1 MRNYEAMY
9 IINASLEEDAL
20 KTKVEKFSNLV
31 TSNGGVITKV
41 DEMGKRRLAYE
52 IDKKHDGFYVLMK
65 FSSEPTFIAELERIY
80 RIDENIIKY
89 LVISLGDVE
98 VVKEVAVE
106 VETIETIPVVEVV
119 EATSVVEEVEA

>member
-31 TSNGGVITKV
+31 TSNGGVIAKV
-41 DEMGKRRLAYE
+41 DEMGKRKLAYE
-52 IDKKHDGFYVLMK
+52 IDKKNDGFYVLMK

-98 VVKEVAVE
+98 AVKEVAVE
-106 VETIETIPVVEVV
+106 DETIEDVAAVESTSIE
-119 EATSVVEEVEA
+119 EAKA

>member
-31 TSNGGVITKV
+31 TSNGGVIAKV
-41 DEMGKRRLAYE
+41 DEMGKRKLAYE
-52 IDKKHDGFYVLMK
+52 IDKKNDGFYVLMK

-98 VVKEVAVE
+98 AVKEVAVE
-106 VETIETIPVVEVV
+106 DVTIEEVAAV
-119 EATSVVEEVEA
+119 EATSIEEAKA

>member
-31 TSNGGVITKV
+31 TSNGGVIAKV
-41 DEMGKRRLAYE
+41 DEMGKRKLAYE
-52 IDKKHDGFYVLMK
+52 IDKKNDGFYVLMK

-80 RIDENIIKY
+80 RIDENIVKY

-98 VVKEVAVE
+98 AVKEVAVE
-106 VETIETIPVVEVV
+106 DETIEDVAAV
-119 EATSVVEEVEA
+119 EATSIEEAKA

>member
-31 TSNGGVITKV
+31 TSNGGVIAKV
-41 DEMGKRRLAYE
+41 DEMGKRKLAYE
-52 IDKKHDGFYVLMK
+52 IDKKNDGFYVLME

-80 RIDENIIKY
+80 RIDENIVKY

-98 VVKEVAVE
+98 AVKEVAVE
-106 VETIETIPVVEVV
+106 DETIEDVAAVESTSIE
-119 EATSVVEEVEA
+119 EAKA

>member
-31 TSNGGVITKV
+31 TSNGGVIAKV
-41 DEMGKRRLAYE
+41 DEMGKRKLAYE
-52 IDKKHDGFYVLMK
+52 IDKKNDGFYVLMK

-80 RIDENIIKY
+80 RIDENIVKY

-98 VVKEVAVE
+98 AVKEVAVE
-106 VETIETIPVVEVV
+106 DETIEDVAAVESTSIE
-119 EATSVVEEVEA
+119 EAKA

>member
-31 TSNGGVITKV
+31 TSNGGVIAKV
-41 DEMGKRRLAYE
+41 DEMGKRKLAYE
-52 IDKKHDGFYVLMK
+52 IDKKNDGFYVLME
-65 FSSEPTFIAELERIY
+65 FSSEPAFIAELERIY
-80 RIDENIIKY
+80 RIDENIVKY

-98 VVKEVAVE
+98 AVKEVAVE
-106 VETIETIPVVEVV
+106 DETIEEVAAV
-119 EATSVVEEVEA
+119 EATSIEEAKA

>member
-31 TSNGGVITKV
+31 TSNGGVIAKV
-41 DEMGKRRLAYE
+41 DEMGKRKLAYE
-52 IDKKHDGFYVLMK
+52 IDKKNDGFYVLMK

-80 RIDENIIKY
+80 RIDENIVKY

-98 VVKEVAVE
+98 AVKEVAVE
-106 VETIETIPVVEVV
+106 DETIEEVAAV
-119 EATSVVEEVEA
+119 EATSIEEAKA

>member
-31 TSNGGVITKV
+31 TSNGGVIAKV
-41 DEMGKRRLAYE
+41 DEMGKRKLAYE
-52 IDKKHDGFYVLMK
+52 IDKKNDGFYVLMK

-80 RIDENIIKY
+80 RIDENIVKY

-98 VVKEVAVE
+98 AVKEVAVE
-106 VETIETIPVVEVV
+106 DETIEDVAAVD
-119 EATSVVEEVEA
+119 ATSIEEAKA